1 MAHGEFDKWLE
12 TISLSYRT
20 ANKFMRIVDE
30 LGNVKTSS
38 HLGTDVLYLI
48 ATMPESERD
57 KPQQLSSG
65 ETKKPDE
72 VTLA

>member
-1 MAHGEFDKWLE
+1 
-12 TISLSYRT
+12 
-20 ANKFMRIVDE
+20 MRIVDE